1 MNETTFK
8 RIFLVG
14 AIWNL
19 AGGAFILFAT
29 NWIFSTSGLTV
40 PSPPAYYHSWIALF
54 LVFGFGYYLVSRNL
68 YRNRDIALLGAIGK
82 LAFAAVFTYNLAAYP
97 GQVPRFFLGPMV
109 GDVVFA
115 ILFLIFVFNAR
126 RFRKAGE

>member
-8 RIFLVG
+8 RIFLIG
-14 AIWNL
+14 ALWNL

-29 NWIFSTSGLTV
+29 GWIFSTAGLTP

-54 LVFGFGYYLVSRNL
+54 MVFGFGYYLVSRDL

-82 LAFAAVFTYNLAAYP
+82 LAFAAVFSYSLIALP
-97 GQVPRFFLGPMV
+97 GQVPGFFLIPMA
-109 GDVVFA
+109 GDIVFA
-115 ILFLIFVFNAR
+115 VLFLLFLADAR
-126 RFRKAGE
+126 RFRRAAE

>member
-1 MNETTFK
+1 MTETTFK

-14 AIWNL
+14 ALWNL
-19 AGGAFILFAT
+19 LGGAFIVFAT
-29 NWIFSTSGLTV
+29 GWIFSTAGLAP

-54 LVFGFGYYLVSRNL
+54 MVFGLGYYLVSRDL

-82 LAFAAVFTYNLAAYP
+82 LAFTAVFLYGYAGHP
-97 GQVPRFFLGPMV
+97 GQVPQFFLVPMA

-115 ILFLIFVFNAR
+115 VLFLIFYAHAR
-126 RFRKAGE
+126 RFRKAAE

>member
-14 AIWNL
+14 AFWNL

-29 NWIFSTSGLTV
+29 DWIFSTAGLAP
-40 PSPPAYYHSWIALF
+40 PSPPAYYYSWIALF
-54 LVFGFGYYLVSRNL
+54 MVFGLGYYLVSRDL

-82 LAFAAVFTYNLAAYP
+82 LAFAAVFSYCMAAFP
-97 GQVPRFFLGPMV
+97 GQVPRLFLIPMV

-115 ILFLIFVFNAR
+115 VLFLLFVANAR
-126 RFRKAGE
+126 RFRRAAE